1 MKKLVRKYTA
11 TALAVLM
18 LLTIVQFTAA
28 AQTAVEEQDPL
39 YLPLRMVF
47 ESDGAT
53 VRWDGANRRITVNH
67 DDTVFVFTE
76 NSRQATIGGE
86 TVELNFPVVL
96 EGGRARIS
104 YLDVGSMFVEQAG
117 VFDSAIMTAVLSAFA
132 YMDALSIPGVSIAI
146 VDAEKGFTWTRGFG
160 HADIENNV
168 YVDGNTLFGV
178 GSISKT
184 FTAIAVMQL
193 VEKGII
199 GLDEPIVKY
208 LPGFSI
214 DPSPEFGGDYE
225 KITARMLLTHTSG
238 IMSNFLGYSGTTYN
252 TYNAAFFDSFLEL
265 LATCFMA
272 TPEGAVFTYNNNGF
286 NLLGL
291 LVAAMTGDDNYFD
304 GFASY
309 TEENI
314 LKPAGMT
321 RSTFTI
327 GSSLMPYL
335 AKPYANA
342 DTPGQLILMNG
353 LPAGGLFSTANDM
366 ARYMH
371 ILLNDDGKLLAK
383 GTVGQM
389 MKLHDFDFS
398 TSIGGLGYGLGFM
411 HQTGMDGFETVG
423 HGGAII
429 HYYSEMSFNQDSSL
443 GVFVTVNSMT
453 GLQAA
458 SAMAT
463 FILQTAVMEK
473 TGTVKLIP
481 SKADPD
487 AKPATLSAVELAGF
501 TGLYAGSTEYY
512 VMEVG
517 EDGMLYMHLP
527 TVPDFPPLLLTP
539 MSDGSFDSII
549 GRLWFELIG
558 EGDEQEMV
566 LRMGDLNFHMIAAR
580 VDKEHFLPGEDF
592 APWIGT
598 FVPQPAENEA
608 SLVSAFR
615 FGIDGFGF
623 AIMESIQIMGVTTVS
638 PISATDKSWL
648 TGFENIVFGDDGAV
662 QSFEVMGME
671 FVRPA
676 G

>member
-1 MKKLVRKYTA
+1 MKKFIRKFAA
-11 TALAVLM
+11 TALAAMM
-18 LLTIVQFTAA
+18 LLAVVQFTAA

-53 VRWDGANRRITVNH
+53 VRWDWANRRITVNH
-67 DDTVFVFTE
+67 EDTVFEFAE

-146 VDAEKGFTWTRGFG
+146 VDTEKGFTWTRGFG
-160 HADIENNV
+160 HADIQNNV

-184 FTAIAVMQL
+184 FTAIAVIQL

-272 TPEGAVFTYNNNGF
+272 TPEGEVFTYNNNGF
-286 NLLGL
+286 NLLGF
-291 LVAAMTGDDNYFD
+291 LVAAMTGDGNYFD
-304 GFASY
+304 DFAGY
-309 TEENI
+309 AEENI

-473 TGTVKLIP
+473 TGTVKRIP